1 MDASEGSNKAID
13 PDDLLSKLNA
23 SISTS
28 TSNPAAS
35 HVQAFRFHITCT
47 DPIATADTIPNGS
60 AVPVSDADADVDA
73 DVDTKSM
80 STDGRAGDGAADAA
94 GGRWRVRAV
103 AGEGKGEGA
112 GEDAREVFASDAL
125 AYLPVRPGVYLRT
138 PLTVQLTLMPVDRSD
153 VNSFEHSPCAETI
166 PIPNPIPSSVSG
178 AGVGVDAHHL
188 CTASELE
195 LA

>member
-1 MDASEGSNKAID
+1 M
-13 PDDLLSKLNA
+13 
-23 SISTS
+23 
-28 TSNPAAS
+28 
-35 HVQAFRFHITCT
+35 
-47 DPIATADTIPNGS
+47 
-60 AVPVSDADADVDA
+60 SDADADVD
-73 DVDTKSM
+73 VDAKSM
-80 STDGRAGDGAADAA
+80 PTDGRAGDGAADADAA

-103 AGEGKGEGA
+103 SGEGKGEGA

-178 AGVGVDAHHL
+178 VGVGAHHL